1 MQQLTVGQ
9 EYDVEAELV
18 FNKKYKSYQ
27 YKPYVVISKRPS
39 TREEQE
45 KFLHALLT
53 NSQANAL
60 ISAYPNIVN
69 EIIEGTDNVDLQNVK
84 GIGYATYERIKDMV
98 LSNYVISDILSL
110 LQPLGVSYKM
120 IQKLLSGEPNPS
132 LLKAQLLDNPYIMTR
147 IRGLGF
153 KRVDGLALKLNP
165 QIIDS
170 PKRAIS
176 MDL

>member
-69 EIIEGTDNVDLQNVK
+69 EIIEGTDNVMSTEQKK
-84 GIGYATYERIKDMV
+84 GH
-98 LSNYVISDILSL
+98 VIMWICRTSR
-110 LQPLGVSYKM
+110 
-120 IQKLLSGEPNPS
+120 E
-132 LLKAQLLDNPYIMTR
+132 
-147 IRGLGF
+147 
-153 KRVDGLALKLNP
+153 
-165 QIIDS
+165 
-170 PKRAIS
+170 
-176 MDL
+176 

>member
-84 GIGYATYERIKDMV
+84 GIGYATYERTGMAWRG
-98 LSNYVISDILSL
+98 
-110 LQPLGVSYKM
+110 QPAG
-120 IQKLLSGEPNPS
+120 N
-132 LLKAQLLDNPYIMTR
+132 
-147 IRGLGF
+147 
-153 KRVDGLALKLNP
+153 
-165 QIIDS
+165 
-170 PKRAIS
+170 
-176 MDL
+176 

>member
-1 MQQLTVGQ
+1 
-9 EYDVEAELV
+9 
-18 FNKKYKSYQ
+18 
-27 YKPYVVISKRPS
+27 
-39 TREEQE
+39 EQE

-110 LQPLGVSYKM
+110 L
-120 IQKLLSGEPNPS
+120 
-132 LLKAQLLDNPYIMTR
+132 
-147 IRGLGF
+147 
-153 KRVDGLALKLNP
+153 
-165 QIIDS
+165 
-170 PKRAIS
+170 
-176 MDL
+176 

>member
-120 IQKLLSGEPNPS
+120 IQKLLSG
-132 LLKAQLLDNPYIMTR
+132 
-147 IRGLGF
+147 
-153 KRVDGLALKLNP
+153 
-165 QIIDS
+165 
-170 PKRAIS
+170 
-176 MDL
+176 